1 MDIKYEFVKTNGAWA
16 DVLDDARST
25 VSKNSLHKEPTKRF
39 KKAMLL
45 AEHSVIR
52 DLIIRWKWIDIPSF
66 VATHFSRHKF
76 EKFISTRRT
85 DRTGIDRTKLF
96 QDEPVSFTGTA
107 NAQQILDMM
116 RKRLCGQA
124 SKETRQYAFSLKNEI
139 AKIEPE
145 LAHYCV
151 PNCIYRCG
159 CPEEKPCGL
168 WEAFCKN
175 SGFNPNMSINDR
187 YDKFNEWIN
196 GGRKIE

>member
-1 MDIKYEFVKTNGAWA
+1 
-16 DVLDDARST
+16 
-25 VSKNSLHKEPTKRF
+25 
-39 KKAMLL
+39 MLL

-96 QDEPVSFTGTA
+96 QDEPVSFTGAA

-124 SKETRQYAFSLKNEI
+124 SKETRQYALSLKNEI

-168 WEAFCKN
+168 WKSFCKN
-175 SGFNPNMSINDR
+175 SEFYPTMSINDR
-187 YDKFNEWIN
+187 YDKFNEWII